1 LPSEAHGRNGSHQ
14 SSNDDSA
21 LVGVD
26 NLYDVKWFRQEGEG
40 EKAYHAFS
48 EYRDMGKGRNYRK
61 TAAKVGKSYS
71 LMCMWGAK
79 YSWDERSTAYD
90 RYMDEERFYRRQ
102 EQAEAAL
109 DEHVT
114 DAIDLR
120 VKAMNKIRES
130 DIKQWSVAQAIQ
142 AIKVS
147 VDIERYALGV
157 ELKQKESASG
167 AGALAGQPNAESQM
181 AALEEKMNQD
191 PELAIAAATILE
203 AVRRGDTQQSDIS
216 G

>member
-1 LPSEAHGRNGSHQ
+1 
-14 SSNDDSA
+14 
-21 LVGVD
+21 
-26 NLYDVKWFRQEGEG
+26 
-40 EKAYHAFS
+40 
-48 EYRDMGKGRNYRK
+48 
-61 TAAKVGKSYS
+61 
-71 LMCMWGAK
+71 
-79 YSWDERSTAYD
+79 
-90 RYMDEERFYRRQ
+90 
-102 EQAEAAL
+102 
-109 DEHVT
+109 
-114 DAIDLR
+114 
-120 VKAMNKIRES
+120 MNKIRES

-203 AVRRGDTQQSDIS
+203 AVRWGDTQQSDIS